1 MLVLVLISIV
11 VKTFIRLSIKIVF
24 LSYQVLFVCCTTP
37 AAVLSIM
44 YSVQLKDDLGF
55 QVLNL
60 NHLITIIICQL
71 VLFPCSGLQ
80 HNAVLYFSIT
90 PVVKY
95 MIDTNAY
102 IQKAEKL
109 AVMSPNTVQ
118 T

>member
-60 NHLITIIICQL
+60 NHLITIII
-71 VLFPCSGLQ
+71 
-80 HNAVLYFSIT
+80 Y
-90 PVVKY
+90 VKWSC
-95 MIDTNAY
+95 IPDTNTY
-102 IQKAEKL
+102 IQKSNKL
-109 AVMSPNTVQ
+109 AVMSLNTGQ

>member
-11 VKTFIRLSIKIVF
+11 VTFISIKISISIRIIIGISIRIV
-24 LSYQVLFVCCTTP
+24 SQVLFVCCTTP

-60 NHLITIIICQL
+60 NHLITIII
-71 VLFPCSGLQ
+71 
-80 HNAVLYFSIT
+80 Y
-90 PVVKY
+90 VKWSC
-95 MIDTNAY
+95 IPDTNTY
-102 IQKAEKL
+102 IQKSNKL
-109 AVMSPNTVQ
+109 AVMSLNTGQ